1 MLYGISYFYIFA
13 DIFTS
18 RPKSYSKKG
27 LRQLLKLRLLKV
39 NNKNIKE
46 KYFNTF
52 RKKIRINQS
61 HTYNNHNDKCYDNT
75 LLQFLQFNSD
85 NYINII

>member
-1 MLYGISYFYIFA
+1 MEYHISNIFA

-18 RPKSYSKKG
+18 RPKAYSKKG
-27 LRQLLKLRLLKV
+27 LSQLLKLRLLKV

-52 RKKIRINQS
+52 RKKESRINQS
-61 HTYNNHNDKCYDNT
+61 HTYYNYYDNYYDNT
-75 LLQFLQFNSD
+75 LLQFLQFNKD